1 LHIDKTKWATYSGEM
16 MNDKLAEIL
25 EGIRKLEH
33 QLIVELQKGE
43 EEFFYTVQ
51 RKRVR
56 FEREAKAQHRQ
67 LVKRIRHYIKD
78 AEILNILT
86 APVIWSCLFP
96 AVFMDLVMSFYQ
108 AICFPIYGIPKV
120 DRKNYIVIDRHY
132 LSYLNGLEK
141 MNCVYCGY
149 FNGLIGY
156 VQEIAARTEQYW
168 CPIKHARKTRFVHGR
183 YSKFLSYGDGVS
195 YRKNIESVRRGF
207 DDLK

>member
-1 LHIDKTKWATYSGEM
+1 MD
-16 MNDKLAEIL
+16 DKLAEIL

-33 QLIVELQKGE
+33 KLILELQKGE

-51 RKRVR
+51 RKRVS
-56 FEREAKAQHRQ
+56 FEQEVKSQHR
-67 LVKRIRHYIKD
+67 LLIKRIRHYLKD
-78 AEILNILT
+78 AAILNILT

-96 AVFMDLVMSFYQ
+96 AVFMDMVMSFYQ

-120 DRKNYIVIDRHY
+120 KRKDYIVFDRHY

-168 CPIKHARKTRFVHGR
+168 CPIKHARKIRFVHGR
-183 YSKFLSYGDGVS
+183 YSKFFSYGDGES
-195 YRKNIESVRRGF
+195 YRKNIESVRREF

>member
-1 LHIDKTKWATYSGEM
+1 MD
-16 MNDKLAEIL
+16 DKLAEIL

-33 QLIVELQKGE
+33 KLILELQKGE

-56 FEREAKAQHRQ
+56 FEREVKSQHRL
-67 LVKRIRHYIKD
+67 LVKRIRHYLKE
-78 AEILNILT
+78 AAILNILT

-96 AVFMDLVMSFYQ
+96 AVFMDMVMSFYQ

-120 DRKNYIVIDRHY
+120 NRKDYIVFDRHY

-168 CPIKHARKTRFVHGR
+168 CPIKHARKIRFVHGR
-183 YSKFLSYGDGVS
+183 YSKFLSYGDGVN
-195 YRKNIESVRRGF
+195 YRKNIESVRREF

>member
-1 LHIDKTKWATYSGEM
+1 
-16 MNDKLAEIL
+16 MNDKLTGIL
-25 EGIRKLEH
+25 ESMRKLEH
-33 QLIVELQKGE
+33 QLIQELQKGE
-43 EEFFYTVQ
+43 EEFFYTVKH
-51 RKRVR
+51 KRVK
-56 FEREAKAQHRQ
+56 FAREAKAQHRQ
-67 LVKRIRHYIKD
+67 LVKRLRYYLKE

-96 AVFMDLVMSFYQ
+96 AVFMDLVMTFYQ

-120 DRKNYIVIDRHY
+120 KRKDYIVVDRHY

-141 MNCVYCGY
+141 LNCVYCGY

-195 YRKNIESVRRGF
+195 YRKNIESVRREF

>member
-1 LHIDKTKWATYSGEM
+1 MD
-16 MNDKLAEIL
+16 DKLAEIL

-33 QLIVELQKGE
+33 KLILELQKGE

-56 FEREAKAQHRQ
+56 FEREVKTQHRL
-67 LVKRIRHYIKD
+67 LVKRIRHYLKE
-78 AEILNILT
+78 AAILNILT

-96 AVFMDLVMSFYQ
+96 AVFMDMVMSFYQ

-120 DRKNYIVIDRHY
+120 NRKDYIVFDRHY

-168 CPIKHARKTRFVHGR
+168 CPIKHARKIRFVHGR
-183 YSKFLSYGDGVS
+183 YSKFLSYGDGLS